1 MRRGYVALVAAL
13 ILGGCATAPSQDLV
27 VLLPDKDG
35 KVGTLVVQ
43 NQKGSAVL
51 NTAYATARTAPDGSV
66 ARGTASQSEIKDVF
80 GSALAAQPPRPIS
93 FTLYFESGSDEIT
106 AQSKQEVKRI
116 LAEMAR
122 REAPDITVIGHT
134 DRVGSDPS
142 NDALLQRAGRVKSCW
157 LGWGARRTHPHRRPR
172 QARALDPYSGRGYR
186 AAQSAR
192 RDQRSLDSGS
202 VPAHRQ

>member
-1 MRRGYVALVAAL
+1 MRRGHVAFIAAL

-66 ARGTASQSEIKDVF
+66 ARGTASQGEIKEVF
-80 GSALAAQPPRPIS
+80 GSALSAQPPRPIS

-106 AQSKQEVKRI
+106 AQSKQELKRI

-134 DRVGSDPS
+134 DLVGSDPS
-142 NDALLQRAGRVKSCW
+142 NDALSLQRAGRVKSM
-157 LGWGARRTHPHRRPR
+157 LVEMGVPAERILI
-172 QARALDPYSGRGYR
+172 AGRG
-186 AAQSAR
+186 R
-192 RDQRSLDSGS
+192 REPLIPTADGVIEPRNRRVEIS
-202 VPAHRQ
+202 VR

>member
-1 MRRGYVALVAAL
+1 MRRGDVAFIAAL

-35 KVGTLVVQ
+35 KVGTVIVQ
-43 NQKGSAVL
+43 NQKGSTVL

-66 ARGTASQSEIKDVF
+66 ARGTASQGEIKEVF
-80 GSALAAQPPRPIS
+80 GSALSAQPPRPIS

-134 DRVGSDPS
+134 DLVGSDPS
-142 NDALLQRAGRVKSCW
+142 NDALSLQRAGRVKSM
-157 LGWGARRTHPHRRPR
+157 LVGMGVPAERILI
-172 QARALDPYSGRGYR
+172 AGRG
-186 AAQSAR
+186 R
-192 RDQRSLDSGS
+192 REPLIPTADGVIEPRNRRVEIS
-202 VPAHRQ
+202 VR

>member
-1 MRRGYVALVAAL
+1 MRRSHVALIAGL

-35 KVGTLVVQ
+35 KVGTLIVQ

-51 NTAYATARTAPDGSV
+51 NSAYATARTGSDGSV
-66 ARGTASQSEIKDVF
+66 ARGTASQIEIKEVF
-80 GSALAAQPPRPIS
+80 GGAISAQPPRPIS

-106 AQSKQEVKRI
+106 AQSKQELKRI

-134 DRVGSDPS
+134 DLVGSDPS
-142 NDALLQRAGRVKSCW
+142 NDALSLQRAGRVKSM
-157 LGWGARRTHPHRRPR
+157 LVGMGVPAERILI
-172 QARALDPYSGRGYR
+172 AGRG
-186 AAQSAR
+186 R
-192 RDQRSLDSGS
+192 REPLIPTADGVIEPRNRRVEIS
-202 VPAHRQ
+202 VR

>member
-51 NTAYATARTAPDGSV
+51 NTAYATARTAADGSV

-106 AQSKQEVKRI
+106 VQSKQEVKRI

-142 NDALLQRAGRVKSCW
+142 NDALSLQRAGRVKSM
-157 LGWGARRTHPHRRPR
+157 LVGMGVPAERVLI
-172 QARALDPYSGRGYR
+172 AGRG
-186 AAQSAR
+186 R
-192 RDQRSLDSGS
+192 REPLIPTADGVIEPRNRRVEIS
-202 VPAHRQ
+202 VR

>member
-1 MRRGYVALVAAL
+1 MRRDYAGLIGALM
-13 ILGGCATAPSQDLV
+13 ILGGCATTPSQDLV

-66 ARGTASQSEIKDVF
+66 ARGTASQSEIKEAF
-80 GSALAAQPPRPIS
+80 GGALSAQPPRPIS

-134 DRVGSDPS
+134 DLVGSDPT
-142 NDALLQRAGRVKSCW
+142 NDALSLQRAGRVKSM
-157 LGWGARRTHPHRRPR
+157 LIGMGVPAERILI
-172 QARALDPYSGRGYR
+172 AGRG
-186 AAQSAR
+186 R
-192 RDQRSLDSGS
+192 REPLIPTADGVIEPRNRRVEIS
-202 VPAHRQ
+202 VR

>member
-1 MRRGYVALVAAL
+1 MRRGDVALIAAL
-13 ILGGCATAPSQDLV
+13 VLGGCATAPSQDLV

-66 ARGTASQSEIKDVF
+66 TRGTASQGEIKEVF
-80 GSALAAQPPRPIS
+80 GGALSAQPPRPIS

-134 DRVGSDPS
+134 DLVGSDPS
-142 NDALLQRAGRVKSCW
+142 NDALSLQRAGRVKSM
-157 LGWGARRTHPHRRPR
+157 LVGMGVPAERILI
-172 QARALDPYSGRGYR
+172 AGRG
-186 AAQSAR
+186 R
-192 RDQRSLDSGS
+192 REPLVPTADGVIEPRNRRVEIS
-202 VPAHRQ
+202 VR